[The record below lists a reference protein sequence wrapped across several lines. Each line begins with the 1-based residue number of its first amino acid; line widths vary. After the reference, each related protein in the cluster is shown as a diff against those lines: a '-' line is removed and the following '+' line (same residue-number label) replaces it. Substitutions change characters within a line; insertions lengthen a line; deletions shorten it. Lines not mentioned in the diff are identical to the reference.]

1 MSRLRSVS
9 GLVKT
14 ALAVLALVT
23 MAAACEEDGKSL
35 PATCAEPLP
44 LDDIANAG
52 VPAVT
57 NPCVTP
63 IGDAVSSVG
72 TAGSTTTTAGSSTGG
87 NSTAGSPNGSQG
99 GADAGA
105 GGA

>member
-1 MSRLRSVS
+1 MSRLRCTP

-14 ALAVLALVT
+14 ALAAALLVT
-23 MAAACEEDGKSL
+23 VAAACDEDGKSL
-35 PATCAEPLP
+35 PATCDDPLP

-52 VPAVT
+52 VPAVS

-63 IGDAVSSVG
+63 IGHAVSFVG
-72 TAGSTTTTAGSSTGG
+72 NTTSTT
-87 NSTAGSPNGSQG
+87 G

-105 GGA
+105 GAGGT

>member
-1 MSRLRSVS
+1 MSRLRSVP

-14 ALAVLALVT
+14 ALAAALLVT
-23 MAAACEEDGKSL
+23 VAAACDEDGKSL
-35 PATCAEPLP
+35 PATCADPLP

-72 TAGSTTTTAGSSTGG
+72 PRGTTTTTAGTSTGG
-87 NSTAGSPNGSQG
+87 NASQG
-99 GADAGA
+99 GADADADA
-105 GGA
+105 GGS